1 MKFPIFCMTAA
12 FWLFSWTLSAQ
23 DTLKIMQYN
32 LLNYGNVTSYCTSSN
47 NNLSAK
53 NTYLKTIINY
63 VKPDVFTVVE
73 MGQEVTYID
82 GMLTNV
88 LNTGGRNYYQR
99 AVRTNYSGSDLVNML
114 YYDSRK
120 LVHKKTNALA
130 GTYRDINIYTMY
142 HNGPELA
149 NGDTVWLNFIIAHLK
164 AGSYAED
171 ADQRAV
177 ETASLMNYLNALNPN
192 GNYFVMGDFNLY
204 TSSETAYQNMV
215 AHANSN
221 IRFYDPVNRPGNWNN
236 SSAFADVHTQS
247 THTADN
253 GCAASGG
260 LDDRFD
266 FILTGMNV
274 LTGQKGAKYISG
286 TYRALAQDGNHFNKS
301 LIDAPTITSVPDSV
315 VQALYNNSDHLPV
328 RMDILIDHT
337 LGVSNSYAE
346 SHSYEINSVSR
357 ESVSF
362 SCYASQSSVLQILLR
377 DIQGRVVLRSVEK
390 IDEGTNEIRM
400 ALPEITG
407 GIYIM
412 SLQAGNDRP
421 QGIRLAI
428 F

>member
-1 MKFPIFCMTAA
+1 MKFPIFCLTLAL
-12 FWLFSWTLSAQ
+12 WLSFLTVSAQ

-32 LLNYGNVTSYCTSSN
+32 LLNYGNATSYCTSSN
-47 NNLSAK
+47 NNLNSK

-73 MGQEVTYID
+73 MGQDVTYID
-82 GMLTNV
+82 GLLSNV
-88 LNTGGRNYYQR
+88 MNTGGRNYYQR

-142 HNGPELA
+142 HNGPELL
-149 NGDTVWLNFIIAHLK
+149 NGDTIWLNFIIAHLK
-164 AGSYAED
+164 AGSTASD

-177 ETASLMNYLNALNPN
+177 ETASLMNYLNALNPT

-204 TSSETAYQNMV
+204 TSTETAYQNLV

-221 IRFYDPVNRPGNWNN
+221 IRFYDPVSRPGNWNN
-236 SSAFADVHTQS
+236 NSDFSDVHTQS

-274 LTGQKGAKYISG
+274 LTGQKGVKYIAG
-286 TYRALAQDGNHFNKS
+286 TYKALAQDGNHFNKS
-301 LIDAPTITSVPDSV
+301 LIDAPTISSVPDSI

-328 RMDILIDHT
+328 RMDILIDRST
-337 LGVSNSYAE
+337 GIGNAYPYQ
-346 SHSYEINSVSR
+346 HSYEINSVSR
-357 ESVSF
+357 ESVNF
-362 SCYASQSSVLQILLR
+362 RCYSANPDVLNIILR
-377 DIQGRVVLRSVEK
+377 DLQGREICRSSEK
-390 IDEGTNEIRM
+390 IGEGSNEIRLT
-400 ALPEITG
+400 LPDITG
-407 GIYIM
+407 GIYLLN
-412 SLQAGNDRP
+412 LQAGNDRP
-421 QGIRLAI
+421 HGIRLAI